1 MVITGTNGVS
11 FSLVDGACCAIKFSS
26 TPGSNGK
33 LYFSSLNINST
44 GTKNVARYSFSPPY
58 FGSWTYFY
66 PSSTWFVVYANSNY
80 HCVSAS
86 FAAYSDAG

>member
-1 MVITGTNGVS
+1 MS

-26 TPGSNGK
+26 SPGSSNGK

-44 GTKNVARYSFSPPY
+44 GTKNVSRYSFSAPY
-58 FGSWTYFY
+58 YGTYTYFY
-66 PSSTWFVVYANSNY
+66 PSSTWFVVYANSTY

-86 FAAYSDAG
+86 FAAYSDE